1 MSKMN
6 GFQLA
11 KCNHAFCADHV
22 DHGIIK
28 VEDQNDQSDHFS
40 SKYVERNCIMS
51 RKRPTAGWPTVLREE
66 RVRRALEKIAKFA
79 ARRKAEED
87 FKKELEKESLLTK
100 QRRKRIRELQQD
112 TTKN

>member
-1 MSKMN
+1 
-6 GFQLA
+6 
-11 KCNHAFCADHV
+11 
-22 DHGIIK
+22 
-28 VEDQNDQSDHFS
+28 
-40 SKYVERNCIMS
+40 MS

-66 RVRRALEKIAKFA
+66 RVRQALEKIAKFA